1 MLPLSHRGGLWVV
14 WPLKRRD
21 PRPPENHTVLQQ
33 NDSGRSKPQK
43 SLLLGEEEGS
53 AWALVAQR
61 EKDASLED
69 ANLRGG
75 CAFENSMDP
84 CPSLVPSVLLY
95 KSHKVSRICRT
106 LRWAQRSRNEVPVT
120 FAHKSSL
127 SSVWS
132 GVGTWGALKVNVTF
146 RGCGRCPDN
155 EKNRDWPWEGREGE
169 GLASL
174 ICKGTGQ
181 RWVKRGEKQS

>member
-1 MLPLSHRGGLWVV
+1 MQDLML
-14 WPLKRRD
+14 
-21 PRPPENHTVLQQ
+21 
-33 NDSGRSKPQK
+33 
-43 SLLLGEEEGS
+43 
-53 AWALVAQR
+53 
-61 EKDASLED
+61 
-69 ANLRGG
+69 
-75 CAFENSMDP
+75 
-84 CPSLVPSVLLY
+84 
-95 KSHKVSRICRT
+95 
-106 LRWAQRSRNEVPVT
+106 AQRSRNEVPVT

-174 ICKGTGQ
+174 VCKGTGQ
-181 RWVKRGEKQS
+181 RWVKKRGKAELRKDKQSRIETSRSDFCKRQEVRRESMGRREVDHHP